1 MQISYLHEF
10 GLRRRFQAPINRV
23 MTMPTPTDGGFSSP
37 LVFEEDMSTR
47 RKKRVHRPVYAP
59 VFTHPPSDA
68 GQPDKVYL
76 LVNPHSGKRRG
87 RTIAQAVKIKLEAAG
102 VEVDVSYSAYSGHLV
117 TLSSSL
123 VLNEGELIVAVG
135 GDGTL
140 CEVISGRML
149 LNPTRRERFAIVPA
163 GTGNSQ
169 AHDLRLSSPDEA
181 VEAILG
187 GHHQAL
193 DLAKVE
199 LTEGLPGSEG
209 DRIVRFSHNLV
220 TWGLGVDS
228 NIQAEKMRWMGPLR
242 YDVGILMAILA
253 NRKRSATLTIDEET
267 HTEDFTLFLV
277 QNSQTGGSLLP
288 LAPGASLDDGLMD
301 IGILKRMSRRS
312 VLKAFGMLK
321 SEGRHVF
328 HPSVDY
334 HRFSTLCIETEQPT
348 AINVDGENLGS
359 TPLKM
364 EVLKHAVDIVVPAQN
379 EKSEK
384 SSSSSS

>member
-1 MQISYLHEF
+1 MN
-10 GLRRRFQAPINRV
+10 GV
-23 MTMPTPTDGGFSSP
+23 MVMSRPDADGFTAP
-37 LVFEEDMSTR
+37 LVFEEDTTTR
-47 RKKRVHRPVYAP
+47 RKKGVHRPVYAP
-59 VFTHPPSDA
+59 VFTQTPTDGGRPA
-68 GQPDKVYL
+68 KVHF
-76 LVNPHSGKRRG
+76 LVNPYSGKRRG
-87 RTIAQAVKIKLEAAG
+87 RSIAQMAKAKLEAAG
-102 VEVDVSYSAYSGHLV
+102 VEVDISYSAYSGHLV
-117 TLSSSL
+117 TLASSL
-123 VLNEGELIVAVG
+123 VVSEGEVIVAVG

-169 AHDLRLSSPDEA
+169 ANDLRLSSPDDA
-181 VEAILG
+181 VNAILD

-253 NRKRSATLTIDEET
+253 NRKRRATLTIDEET
-267 HTEDFTLFLV
+267 QTEDFTLFLV

-288 LAPGASLDDGLMD
+288 LAPGASLDDGQMD
-301 IGILKRMSRRS
+301 IGILKRMNRRS

-334 HRFSTLCIETEQPT
+334 HRFSTLSIETEEPT

-359 TPLKM
+359 TPLEM
-364 EVLKHAVDIVVPAQN
+364 TVLKHAVDMIVPV
-379 EKSEK
+379 
-384 SSSSSS
+384 

>member
-1 MQISYLHEF
+1 M
-10 GLRRRFQAPINRV
+10 NRV
-23 MTMPTPTDGGFSSP
+23 IAMSTPTNGEFSSP
-37 LVFEEDMSTR
+37 LVFEEDTSTR
-47 RKKRVHRPVYAP
+47 RKKGVHRPVYAP
-59 VFTHPPSDA
+59 VFTQASSDG

-76 LVNPHSGKRRG
+76 LVNPYSGKRRG
-87 RTIAQAVKIKLEAAG
+87 RTIAQGVKTKLEAAG

-123 VLNEGELIVAVG
+123 VVKEGELIVAVG

-149 LNPTRRERFAIVPA
+149 LNPSRRERFAIIPA

-169 AHDLRLSSPDEA
+169 ANDLRLSSPDEA

-267 HTEDFTLFLV
+267 RTEDFTLFLV

-288 LAPGASLDDGLMD
+288 LAPGASLDDGRMD

-334 HRFSTLCIETEQPT
+334 HRFSTLSIETDQPT

-364 EVLKHAVDIVVPAQN
+364 DVLKHAVDIVVPAQN

>member
-1 MQISYLHEF
+1 M
-10 GLRRRFQAPINRV
+10 A
-23 MTMPTPTDGGFSSP
+23 MTPPVSDAFPSP
-37 LVFEEDMSTR
+37 LTFEQDTTSR
-47 RKKRVHRPVYAP
+47 RKKGVHRPVYAP
-59 VFTHPPSDA
+59 VFTEA
-68 GQPDKVYL
+68 GTEGGRPAKVYL
-76 LVNPHSGKRRG
+76 LVNPYSGKRKG
-87 RTIAQAVKIKLEAAG
+87 RAIAGMVKSRLEAAG
-102 VEVDVSYSAYSGHLV
+102 VEVDTSFSAYSGHLV
-117 TLSSSL
+117 TLASSI
-123 VLNEGELIVAVG
+123 VVDDGEVIAAVG

-149 LNPTRRERFAIVPA
+149 LNPSRRERFAIIPA

-169 AHDLRLSSPDEA
+169 AHDLKLTSPEEA
-181 VEAILG
+181 VNAILN

-193 DLAKVE
+193 DLARVE

-209 DRIVRFSHNLV
+209 ERIVRFSHNLV

-253 NRKRSATLTIDEET
+253 NRKRSATLTINGQAQ
-267 HTEDFTLFLV
+267 TEDFTLFLV

-288 LAPGASLDDGLMD
+288 LAPGASLDDGEMD
-301 IGILKRMSRRS
+301 IGILKRMKRRS

-334 HRFSTLCIETEQPT
+334 HRFSTLSIETEQPT

-359 TPLKM
+359 TPLTM
-364 EVLKHAVDIVVPAQN
+364 EVLKHAVDIVVPV
-379 EKSEK
+379 
-384 SSSSSS
+384 